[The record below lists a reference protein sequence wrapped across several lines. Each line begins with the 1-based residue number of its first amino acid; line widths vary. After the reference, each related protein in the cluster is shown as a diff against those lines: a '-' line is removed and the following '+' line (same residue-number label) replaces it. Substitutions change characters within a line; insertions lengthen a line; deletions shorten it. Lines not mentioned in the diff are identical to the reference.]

1 MIDIIAQGT
10 IGGHHCF
17 PQDPNPDYIA
27 NINLDIRNE
36 INPGSQGGYY
46 IQAVPNGVWVSI
58 ARGMDDG
65 ERKGGGAGYMA
76 FSIYIPSNVALGG
89 KSIKQKLD
97 SLMSYYI
104 NSYAQDGI
112 YTRSKGVDWGFVK
125 QAANELE
132 ALSSF
137 LTKPKKIDCAPSTI
151 EKHFAYVNI
160 SNDEELEKYLDKPF
174 QPEYGMYNAV
184 FLGNSLRNLQSLSTY
199 DLLSIDLENEVYD
212 IIWLGDTHDYPLL
225 PKTIRKNQINTFS
238 YRFPQKHYE
247 SKDVLLSEGS
257 VDDVNSTITIHV
269 PHLNPIS
276 YSLKFIINHPEAVKA
291 ITATSKTAKT
301 SLVSTDNATLKFI
314 GEQVEM
320 QWHIII
326 QTNDNFLSKEFD
338 IIPYDNIE
346 NGYGISLVEVQ
357 IIKVQILYEGKIDTG
372 NQRQKIKF
380 YNKQTYTS
388 ERGDYRGDSNS
399 IEFRIP
405 ATDDF
410 ESIYSITLQEDYK
423 NLYDLHLESINTP
436 GFIVVTVRKKNISQV
451 QKQEPQKHQEKQFRI
466 YVPKKLADSSILY
479 SYQRKSFKLINGSK
493 SGDSMVYTINVPDI
507 HRNEV
512 AFSIDGK
519 VLKVNYASENH
530 TTITIQGF
538 DSIWDAMAYR
548 IGKHKQFIVV
558 SSIAVL
564 VIVLLVCATLF
575 TLDSLGYIEVEEWL
589 GKNDTTSISEK
600 DPDVAGTDYG
610 ITSYTTQSDTFTEL
624 NQVLEDQKDAW
635 NLDTI
640 KSVVEKVAG
649 ADGENTTELK
659 NNDSLAYDCLKRLS
673 WLYKT
678 RDCIDKHNWDV
689 LPALVK
695 ADNSNFKTRW
705 AMYIDED
712 KIGFLRELIVQS
724 NANARKKFEKEIKSN
739 KDFNKKTYAE
749 IVTLWESCK
758 TSVQNNQN
766 QNRNNQQNKTNNV
779 NNNQTSSEHIL
790 ISEEDI

>member
-1 MIDIIAQGT
+1 MIEIIAQGT

-27 NINLDIRNE
+27 NINLDIRKE
-36 INPGSQGGYY
+36 INPSSQGGYY

-65 ERKGGGAGYMA
+65 ERQGGGAGYMA

-125 QAANELE
+125 QAANELD

-160 SNDEELEKYLDKPF
+160 SNDEELEKYIDKPF

-184 FLGNSLRNLQSLSTY
+184 FLGNSLRNLQSLSTC

-212 IIWLGDTHDYPLL
+212 IIWIGDTHEYPLL
-225 PKTIRKNQINTFS
+225 PKTIRKNQIDTFC
-238 YRFPQKHYE
+238 YRFPKKHYE

-301 SLVSTDNATLKFI
+301 SLVSTDNETLEFI

-388 ERGDYRGDSNS
+388 ERGDYKGDSNS

-466 YVPKKLADSSILY
+466 YVPKKLADSSISY
-479 SYQRKSFKLINGSK
+479 SYQRQSFKLINGST
-493 SGDSMVYTINVPDI
+493 SGDSIVYTISVPDI

-519 VLKVNYASENH
+519 ALKVNYASENH
-530 TTITIQGF
+530 TTIMIQGF
-538 DSIWDAMAYR
+538 DSIWDAIAYR
-548 IGKHKQFIVV
+548 IGKCKQLIVV

-564 VIVLLVCATLF
+564 VIVLLACATLF
-575 TLDSLGYIEVEEWL
+575 ALDGLGYIEVEEWL
-589 GKNDTTSISEK
+589 GKSDTISISVK
-600 DPDVAGTDYG
+600 DPETVGTDYG
-610 ITSYTTQSDTFTEL
+610 IASYTTQSNTFTEL

-635 NLDTI
+635 NLDAI
-640 KSVVEKVAG
+640 KSVVEKAAG
-649 ADGENTTELK
+649 ANGENTTELK
-659 NNDSLAYDCLKRLS
+659 NNDSLAYDCLKKLS

-678 RDCIDKHNWDV
+678 RACINKRDWNA

-695 ADNSNFKTRW
+695 ADNSNFKEKWST
-705 AMYIDED
+705 YIDTD
-712 KIGFLRELIVQS
+712 KISFLRELIAPS
-724 NANARKKFEKEIKSN
+724 NANARKKFENKIKADR
-739 KDFNKKTYAE
+739 DFNNKTYAE
-749 IVTLWESCK
+749 IVSLWEASK
-758 TSVQNNQN
+758 QEAAAPATVAP
-766 QNRNNQQNKTNNV
+766 NKTV
-779 NNNQTSSEHIL
+779 NPTKPAADNPI
-790 ISEEDI
+790 EDPGNF